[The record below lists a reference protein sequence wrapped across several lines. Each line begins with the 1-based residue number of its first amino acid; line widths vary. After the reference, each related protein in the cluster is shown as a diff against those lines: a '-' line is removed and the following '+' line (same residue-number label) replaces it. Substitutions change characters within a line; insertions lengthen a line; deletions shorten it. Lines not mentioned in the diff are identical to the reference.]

1 MMMVGG
7 AADGVG
13 LDDDLRDSTDAAA
26 ADGDGD
32 GATADDGDGDAAADG
47 GVVDGDPCLMIM
59 MMEMTMLDGHVD
71 DDGDVDDDYGDDC
84 VAVVDDDGDC
94 EDGDDE
100 MMMTMVILIAMAI
113 AMAMI
118 IMMML
123 LMMMTAMIMVTVV
136 AMVTVML
143 LPQNTVVFLSYVD
156 REGITYG
163 LKVSRLGCLGLASL
177 GMACGVTRCQLGPL
191 ESGRQLPCCWSK
203 ESNILCGLL
212 LGCLWA
218 LKWFEQGFGNSIPLH
233 Q

>member
-1 MMMVGG
+1 
-7 AADGVG
+7 
-13 LDDDLRDSTDAAA
+13 
-26 ADGDGD
+26 
-32 GATADDGDGDAAADG
+32 
-47 GVVDGDPCLMIM
+47 
-59 MMEMTMLDGHVD
+59 MLDGHVD
-71 DDGDVDDDYGDDC
+71 DDGDVDDDYGGDC

-123 LMMMTAMIMVTVV
+123 LMMMMMAMIMVTVV

-163 LKVSRLGCLGLASL
+163 LKVSGLGCLGLASL

-191 ESGRQLPCCWSK
+191 ESGRQLPCCWAK
-203 ESNILCGLL
+203 EFNILCGLL

>member
-156 REGITYG
+156 RGRNYLWLKG
-163 LKVSRLGCLGLASL
+163 LKIRMSGPGEFRDGLRCYSL
-177 GMACGVTRCQLGPL
+177 SAGPPRVGPAITVL
-191 ESGRQLPCCWSK
+191 LVERVQYPMWSA
-203 ESNILCGLL
+203 IGLSM
-212 LGCLWA
+212 GP
-218 LKWFEQGFGNSIPLH
+218 KMV
-233 Q
+233 

>member
-1 MMMVGG
+1 MMVGG

-26 ADGDGD
+26 ADAD

-47 GVVDGDPCLMIM
+47 GVVNGDPCLMIM

-71 DDGDVDDDYGDDC
+71 DDGDVDDDYGGDC

-100 MMMTMVILIAMAI
+100 MMMMTMVILIAMAI

-123 LMMMTAMIMVTVV
+123 LMMMMMAMIMVTVV

-143 LPQNTVVFLSYVD
+143 LPQNTVVFL
-156 REGITYG
+156 
-163 LKVSRLGCLGLASL
+163 
-177 GMACGVTRCQLGPL
+177 CG
-191 ESGRQLPCCWSK
+191 SGRNYLWLKGLRIRMSGPGEFRDGLRCYSLSAGPPRVGPAITVLLVEKVQYPMWSA
-203 ESNILCGLL
+203 IGLSM
-212 LGCLWA
+212 GP
-218 LKWFEQGFGNSIPLH
+218 KMV
-233 Q
+233 